1 MAAKTINLLNS
12 IKTKC
17 LKNDERIANN
27 LDLSLSEYN
36 LLLTTGIIETQD
48 CKRLQNEM
56 SLSPSRFSRIVDK
69 MVNNGYLIRT
79 HNPNDRRQIKIE
91 LTSKGIMKKNM
102 ILKEFYEC
110 NKIITEHISEKE
122 QKILNINLANIIE
135 KL

>member
-1 MAAKTINLLNS
+1 MAAITINLLNS

-36 LLLTTGIIETQD
+36 LLLTTGIIDNQD

-56 SLSPSRFSRIVDK
+56 GISPSRFSRIVDK

-79 HNPNDRRQIKIE
+79 NNPNDRRQIKIE
-91 LTSKGIMKKNM
+91 LTSKGIKKKNM

-110 NKIITEHISEKE
+110 NKIITENLSEKE
-122 QKILNINLANIIE
+122 QKILNMNLANIIE
-135 KL
+135 NL